1 MRLRL
6 STILAA
12 AAVSALP
19 FATRAEPVQLK
30 FASTAPPISL
40 MNPRIFETWIKDVE
54 AASDGTLKIQLFVGN
69 SVATVFNVYDRT
81 RNHVVDFG
89 WAPFGPIS
97 DQFPK
102 SNVVSLPFSAE
113 NHATASIAFQRT
125 FENGIIADEHKAV
138 RVLNLFVFPGSVI
151 HSNKPIRNIAELK
164 GTKIGIEGRMVGTA
178 IERLGGVPISLGPPE
193 MHQAAQRGVVEA
205 VALGWVAVGS
215 FKIDEVSKHH
225 LNHVLNGVGAYIY
238 MNNDA
243 YAKLPQKAQ
252 AAIDKHSGIAFSH
265 RISAVLEFMN
275 SSQLERVKGMSNH
288 TVSQLDAAELAR
300 WKEITKP
307 IEQEWIKAT
316 PDGEKIL
323 SVYRAEYAKAE
334 KK

>member
-1 MRLRL
+1 MRLKT
-6 STILAA
+6 TILAA
-12 AAVSALP
+12 AMAALP
-19 FATRAEPVQLK
+19 FAADAQPVQLK
-30 FASTAPPISL
+30 FASTAPPISV

-54 AASDGTLKIQLFVGN
+54 AASDGTIAIQLFVGN

-102 SNVVSLPFSAE
+102 SNVVSLPFAAE
-113 NHATASIAFQRT
+113 DHAKASIAFQRT

-151 HSNKPIRNIAELK
+151 HSSKPIRNLTEIK
-164 GTKIGIEGRMVGTA
+164 GSKIGIEGRMLGLAV
-178 IERLGGVPISLGPPE
+178 ERLGGVPISLGPPE

-205 VALGWVAVGS
+205 IALGWVAVGS
-215 FKIDEVSKHH
+215 FKIDEVSKYH

-238 MNNDA
+238 MNKEA

-252 AAIDKHSGIAFSH
+252 AAIDKYSGIAFSH

-275 SSQLERVKGMSNH
+275 SSQLQRVKGLSNH
-288 TVSQLDAAELAR
+288 TVSELDPAELER
-300 WKEITKP
+300 WKEVTRP
-307 IEQEWIKAT
+307 IAQEWINST
-316 PDGEKIL
+316 PDGAKIL
-323 SVYRAEYAKAE
+323 SVYRAEYAKLSG
-334 KK
+334 K